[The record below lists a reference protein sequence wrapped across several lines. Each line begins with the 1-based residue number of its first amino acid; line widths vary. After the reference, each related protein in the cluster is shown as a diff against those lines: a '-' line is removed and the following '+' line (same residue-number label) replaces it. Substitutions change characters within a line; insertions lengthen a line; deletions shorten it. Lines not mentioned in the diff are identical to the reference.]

1 MLMNFVAG
9 TKFNATVQLCTCR
22 MSSIRIF
29 VVTSLPLSAEYIMV
43 SFETSEKLKFW
54 LTDLQEA
61 LKEEHGAN
69 WNKPGEFGQVVDSVL
84 TKGVNVDVTFH

>member
-1 MLMNFVAG
+1 
-9 TKFNATVQLCTCR
+9 
-22 MSSIRIF
+22 
-29 VVTSLPLSAEYIMV
+29 MV
-43 SFETSEKLKFW
+43 SFETSEKLKIW
-54 LTDLQEA
+54 LRDLQKA